1 MTRGR
6 GGPLDRI
13 CALGSRYRYRVAKPT
28 PWWKQTPVAAPD
40 APRAVRPDPE
50 EQEEDVE
57 SEDVDDVEEEDEVEG
72 ADEDEGADHEGAVT
86 ATSATTSART
96 GVTTSAT
103 PSAATSPNDLADGE
117 STTVQGSGAQPYV
130 LRNTGGVYSCS
141 CPAWRNQSAAIERRS
156 CKHLRKLRGDAVET
170 ARVGAA
176 AAPARAPRVS
186 SGSSGGASAPVAAGG
201 VTVAPPI
208 LLAHPWDHTVD
219 LTGWWMSEKLDG
231 VRAYWDGERFLSR
244 LGNQYHAP
252 DWFISG
258 LPRGV
263 VLDGELWAGRKKF
276 QRGVS
281 IARRQDKSDDWRELT
296 YVIFD
301 APAFDGPFEERL
313 SHVRELVEASG
324 SRFAVW
330 HPHERCTGL
339 DHLRAELARVEQLG
353 GEGLMMRQPSSR
365 YEVGRSWTL
374 RKVKTFHDA
383 EAQVVA
389 HVRGTGK
396 HAGRLG
402 SLQCQMPNGT
412 LFNVGT
418 GLSDAERNNPPPVGT
433 IVTYRYQELSADGV
447 PRFPSYVG
455 VRDDVAWPPSDAPAS
470 APARTPAPARAPAP
484 MPASSTSRTFQRGA
498 EAWSVELDG
507 RTVIVRHGTESTRR
521 QCADP
526 ASAWRD
532 ADRLIAEKLRDGY
545 VEIVP

>member
-1 MTRGR
+1 M
-6 GGPLDRI
+6 
-13 CALGSRYRYRVAKPT
+13 AKPT

-50 EQEEDVE
+50 EP
-57 SEDVDDVEEEDEVEG
+57 EEEDDDDEDVADDEG
-72 ADEDEGADHEGAVT
+72 DDEDDDEDEVVPAV
-86 ATSATTSART
+86 
-96 GVTTSAT
+96 
-103 PSAATSPNDLADGE
+103 AAAPAPASPNDLADGE
-117 STTVQGSGAQPYV
+117 STTMQGSGAQPYV

-170 ARVGAA
+170 ARVGTAGT
-176 AAPARAPRVS
+176 PARAPRVS
-186 SGSSGGASAPVAAGG
+186 AGSSGGATAPAAGG

-231 VRAYWDGERFLSR
+231 VRAYWDGTRFLSR

-258 LPRGV
+258 LPRDV
-263 VLDGELWAGRKKF
+263 ILDGELWAGRKKF

-301 APAFDGPFEERL
+301 APAFDGTFEERL
-313 SHVRELVEASG
+313 AHVRELVEASG

-330 HPHERCTGL
+330 HPHELCTGL

-383 EAQVVA
+383 EARVVA

-433 IVTYRYQELSADGV
+433 IVTYRYQELSTDGV

-455 VRDDVAWPPSDAPAS
+455 VRDDVAWPPADAASAPAPAPAPAS
-470 APARTPAPARAPAP
+470 APAPARAPARAPASAP
-484 MPASSTSRTFQRGA
+484 MPASSTSRRFQRGA
-498 EAWSVELDG
+498 EAWAVELDG

-545 VEIVP
+545 VEILP